1 MGLVGSGQDGGLN
14 AAMGGLEFHPSRE
27 RGRWARRL
35 PHLPATFEGELE
47 RRTGGFIAEV
57 RLRGGGAQ
65 GTPLQR
71 YIRTYSGGM
80 DGCPPAFSCKWIQCD
95 SSGLMQAYSLLH
107 KDRLQDCEA
116 RYTEML
122 KIG

>member
-57 RLRGGGAQ
+57 RLRGGGHRGLHSKGISVHIVVGWMDAH
-65 GTPLQR
+65 LLLAV
-71 YIRTYSGGM
+71 SG
-80 DGCPPAFSCKWIQCD
+80 FSVTQV
-95 SSGLMQAYSLLH
+95 A
-107 KDRLQDCEA
+107 
-116 RYTEML
+116 
-122 KIG
+122 